1 MSSTLKKPGNPLGLP
16 GFFMPW
22 PAPNCRAGL
31 WRQKHCRHRF
41 VNGQVAQKTSA
52 GIFAAMG
59 SRKRFCT
66 WLAHKAWKAPMAAIG
81 LPWEL
86 MVPFVCN
93 AMCTWPVKTGAPP
106 ARTTDEK
113 KPPAK
118 RRLAWLQ
125 LVMQVIAHSREH
137 SAFIDAFEGDQRIV
151 PHHLVAVIQ

>member
-41 VNGQVAQKTSA
+41 VNGQAAQKTSA

-106 ARTTDEK
+106 GLHFAGIGGACRGTARSTLRRQGLHRPCVA
-113 KPPAK
+113 PPGGCVVK
-118 RRLAWLQ
+118 
-125 LVMQVIAHSREH
+125 
-137 SAFIDAFEGDQRIV
+137 
-151 PHHLVAVIQ
+151 